1 MNKLVLIT
9 LVALFSTAL
18 AANYAVLIAGSNGYS
33 NYRH

>member
-9 LVALFSTAL
+9 LVALFAGAL
-18 AANYAVLIAGSNGYS
+18 AENYAVLVAGSNGYS